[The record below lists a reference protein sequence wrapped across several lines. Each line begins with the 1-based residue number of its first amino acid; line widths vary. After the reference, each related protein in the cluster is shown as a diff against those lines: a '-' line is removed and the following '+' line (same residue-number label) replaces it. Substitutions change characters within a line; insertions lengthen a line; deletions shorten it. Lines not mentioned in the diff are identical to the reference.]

1 MKIQFSEK
9 YMYINLILGIL
20 WIVLGLYFV
29 FISEDDWWGY
39 YLYLVVGI
47 LYFLVFL
54 TQIWRNYAE
63 IKEDRLVVYGIP
75 NKEIKFKDLREVKYF
90 AGDYIFVSDQKKI
103 KIPKVLIQKDQ
114 QLEFEAFFQGLQKE
128 I

>member
-1 MKIQFSEK
+1 MKIQYSKK
-9 YMYINLILGIL
+9 YMYSNLIFGLI
-20 WIVLGLYFV
+20 WIVLGIYFV
-29 FISEDDWWGY
+29 FFSDNDWWGY
-39 YLYLVVGI
+39 YLYFI
-47 LYFLVFL
+47 LGPIYVFSFLI
-54 TQIWRNYAE
+54 QIWRNYAE